1 VSALLEPT
9 ISEDGFV
16 YDPETGEILGHTEF
30 QEPGIDSIR
39 AISLLEMRLKVE
51 AQLKV
56 IDLQEKTVLANI
68 ERMRRRHLNTLQ
80 WLESQDEALAEFAR
94 GQMPKGSKTW
104 TTPYGSVS
112 LRIVKG
118 GLKVADSEQAA
129 NTASLFFPHA
139 FKETKTFQISKLT
152 NEDKTKI
159 ESALKEGKTEFSGFE
174 ITEDRETISVK
185 TGVKE

>member
-1 VSALLEPT
+1 MSALLEPT

-30 QEPGIDSIR
+30 QEPGIDVLR
-39 AISLLEMRLKVE
+39 AIWLMEKRLNVE
-51 AQLKV
+51 SELRK
-56 IDLQEKTVLANI
+56 IDLQEKTVIANVT
-68 ERMRRRHLNTLQ
+68 RMRRRHLNTLQ

-118 GLKVADSEQAA
+118 GLKVADSELAA
-129 NTASLFFPHA
+129 NTAELFFPHA

-152 NEDKTKI
+152 NEDRAQI
-159 ESALKEGKTEFSGFE
+159 EQALKEGKTEFSGFE